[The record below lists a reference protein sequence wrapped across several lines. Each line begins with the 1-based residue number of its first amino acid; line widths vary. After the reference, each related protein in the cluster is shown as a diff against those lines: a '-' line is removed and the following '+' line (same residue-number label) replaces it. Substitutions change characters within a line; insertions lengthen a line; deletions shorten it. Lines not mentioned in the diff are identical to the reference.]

1 MDQSNSP
8 FSNAAPLRD
17 VPYQPD
23 GSFDWLRGLPTHD
36 EWALGER
43 CADSL
48 PAQLD
53 AITASAAAV
62 SLSLPAV
69 FTSFMGDPSLHQHL
83 RSANGDYLNLAESVL
98 PFADGYLI
106 RFLHD
111 QQDAVFWYI
120 YTNTDGSDHCV
131 VSSYEY
137 FDADEMDYEL
147 DDLKESDF
155 GYWAPSF
162 EYFFCS
168 YWIAH
173 EMMFSSYDGT
183 PPPDVDAR
191 FHELYAVGG

>member
-1 MDQSNSP
+1 M
-8 FSNAAPLRD
+8 
-17 VPYQPD
+17 
-23 GSFDWLRGLPTHD
+23 
-36 EWALGER
+36 
-43 CADSL
+43 
-48 PAQLD
+48 
-53 AITASAAAV
+53 
-62 SLSLPAV
+62 
-69 FTSFMGDPSLHQHL
+69 
-83 RSANGDYLNLAESVL
+83 
-98 PFADGYLI
+98 
-106 RFLHD
+106 
-111 QQDAVFWYI
+111 FWYI